1 MLGEEETF
9 YTNSRGTDFSYRGNY
24 FVLDIVIKAK
34 SSANIMDLY
43 YGAIQ
48 SYYNEDAIVED
59 IGKLLNVYNKKL
71 PLPEEEL
78 PVILSVQEAAP
89 YALREM
95 TAEGY
100 MSGTSLLKGRL
111 GEKVFNEKFSL
122 LTDRAPRNRGCYPF
136 FDAEGTE
143 KEGDKFCFV
152 KEGGCEGLA
161 TRKRTAQALQRRP
174 L

>member
-1 MLGEEETF
+1 MRHEDGRAPILEPKDFLKTVSRLAERLNKAYPDFIFSNKVMLGEEETF

-48 SYYNEDAIVED
+48 SYYDEDAIVED

-78 PVILSVQEAAP
+78 PVIISVQEAAP
-89 YALREM
+89 YA
-95 TAEGY
+95 
-100 MSGTSLLKGRL
+100 
-111 GEKVFNEKFSL
+111 
-122 LTDRAPRNRGCYPF
+122 APR
-136 FDAEGTE
+136 D
-143 KEGDKFCFV
+143 
-152 KEGGCEGLA
+152 GGGRV
-161 TRKRTAQALQRRP
+161 T
-174 L
+174 